1 MNSVSLTR
9 RKLIQA
15 MFYGA
20 GAAMITA
27 CGGGS
32 SSSGSP
38 VGTPSPTPGTPSEPE
53 PPVPEPPV
61 PPATMLPLKAGPL
74 AGIGELVESDVDG
87 ILIPEGFSIRRV
99 ARHLEDP
106 ISGLPNLTGLLRDNW
121 HIFPDG
127 GAVFPVREDG
137 GWVYVSN
144 SEIAPG
150 GGVGALRFDRDGTVI
165 DAYRILRNTRRNCA
179 GGATPWGTWLSC
191 EETTDG
197 QVYECHPLGPASLAR
212 AHPALGIFNHEAAVA
227 DWDTRTLYLSED
239 DGNGRLYRFRSAG
252 VVTSITGEPGL
263 DLDNGVLEVMEV
275 DGFANGAYQ
284 EDLDQARRLHKV
296 RWVPVQD
303 PHRAQETVRA
313 EIEAATGQG
322 APGTR
327 FKGGEGLWVQTL
339 PEGQRPDIAGSA
351 NPLRAV
357 VFLACKGDNRVYA
370 LDIDNDQIE
379 VVFDN
384 EQLIGSGEA
393 PFNDVDNIVV
403 GPAGDVVVAEDGD
416 LMRLM
421 VMVPNQPARILLQIP
436 GGGSELTGPA
446 FTPDGSRLYFSSQRG
461 PSALLL
467 PTGATYELTIPEAFR
482 RA

>member
-1 MNSVSLTR
+1 
-9 RKLIQA
+9 
-15 MFYGA
+15 
-20 GAAMITA
+20 
-27 CGGGS
+27 
-32 SSSGSP
+32 
-38 VGTPSPTPGTPSEPE
+38 
-53 PPVPEPPV
+53 
-61 PPATMLPLKAGPL
+61 
-74 AGIGELVESDVDG
+74 
-87 ILIPEGFSIRRV
+87 
-99 ARHLEDP
+99 
-106 ISGLPNLTGLLRDNW
+106 
-121 HIFPDG
+121 
-127 GAVFPVREDG
+127 
-137 GWVYVSN
+137 
-144 SEIAPG
+144 
-150 GGVGALRFDRDGTVI
+150 
-165 DAYRILRNTRRNCA
+165 
-179 GGATPWGTWLSC
+179 LSC

-212 AHPALGIFNHEAAVA
+212 AHLALGIFNHEAAVA

-263 DLDNGVLEVMEV
+263 DLDNGVLEVLEV

-339 PEGQRPDIAGSA
+339 PEGRRPDIAGSA

-403 GPAGDVVVAEDGD
+403 GPDASDGD
-416 LMRLM
+416 GA
-421 VMVPNQPARILLQIP
+421 QPARQNPAANPRRRQRTHRPRLHPGRLAALLQFPARPLRAAAAHRRHLRADHP
-436 GGGSELTGPA
+436 GSLPPRLTRAPCPVRPAAPFPGRRSGGYMPPLSSPA
-446 FTPDGSRLYFSSQRG
+446 VPD
-461 PSALLL
+461 
-467 PTGATYELTIPEAFR
+467 
-482 RA
+482 